1 MGLGYTEPCQREDD
15 LPEVLLIGLDW
26 IGLDWIYCESGEAH
40 ANQRQRGVAED
51 PDLSNEADRA
61 GVAGMQ

>member
-1 MGLGYTEPCQREDD
+1 M
-15 LPEVLLIGLDW
+15 DW
-26 IGLDWIYCESGEAH
+26 ILLLQSGEISHAKLIHLYIELDWIYCESGEAH

>member
-1 MGLGYTEPCQREDD
+1 MS
-15 LPEVLLIGLDW
+15 EVQVPGDNPFM
-26 IGLDWIYCESGEAH
+26 DWIYCESGEAH